1 MRTTLTLEND
11 LAQRLKQLARSS
23 GKSFKEV
30 VNASIRKGLSVGEAP
45 LDDLEPFRVVP
56 KACGFRTGI
65 DPTKLNQLYDDL
77 EIEDLRQE
85 THSEVNEP

>member
-30 VNASIRKGLSVGEAP
+30 VNASIRKGLSLGDAP
-45 LDDLEPFRVVP
+45 MDEQEPFRVVP

-65 DPTKLNQLYDDL
+65 DPTKLNQIYDDL
-77 EIEDLRQE
+77 EIENLSQE
-85 THSEVNEP
+85 THSEVHEP